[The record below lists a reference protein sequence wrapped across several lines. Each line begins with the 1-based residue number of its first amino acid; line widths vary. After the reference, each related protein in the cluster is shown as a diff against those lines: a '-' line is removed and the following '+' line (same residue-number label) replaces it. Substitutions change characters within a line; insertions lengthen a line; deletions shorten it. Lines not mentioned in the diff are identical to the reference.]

1 MNRSTDLCR
10 KTVPVLKRCIHSTNQ
25 KHNINGMKAQI
36 SRSRSTA
43 PKSFGVGMLGGTLGS
58 FVGIGG
64 GVFTIPIMTSPV
76 FGLTQRQ
83 AMATNL
89 VAVMCTAVAGASAY
103 AAAANE
109 DAETKNEVDETI
121 ESRDAF
127 DSNEASPLHKLQN
140 HLLKNDNNNVQ
151 IDMAITAAVA
161 GMMTARFGARISNK
175 LSEKALKRF
184 LAGVMYIAAPAV
196 HLPEYMETKIDEG
209 EESAT
214 VAENKQ
220 IIIAN
225 SIAEEQSNDS
235 AATETI
241 QQQQQLLSK
250 EYVMTRIAPA
260 AMIGSSAGVF
270 SGVTGLGGG
279 IITVSAFS
287 LLTPLSYK
295 QALGTSLCAMALPA
309 TSAAIA
315 HHFNGNIV
323 WRIAP
328 FLAAGA
334 ACGAFVG
341 GKIGSNLPEKELKC
355 CFSAAMLALGTR
367 VLLRV

>member
-1 MNRSTDLCR
+1 M
-10 KTVPVLKRCIHSTNQ
+10 PVLKRCIHSTNR
-25 KHNINGMKAQI
+25 KHNINCRKAQI
-36 SRSRSTA
+36 TSSRSTA

-83 AMATNL
+83 AMASNL

-109 DAETKNEVDETI
+109 DTKTNNEVADTI
-121 ESRDAF
+121 ESGDAF
-127 DSNEASPLHKLQN
+127 DSNEASQLQKLQSRLTN
-140 HLLKNDNNNVQ
+140 SNNNVQ
-151 IDMAITAAVA
+151 IDMAIIAAVA
-161 GMMTARFGARISNK
+161 GMITARLGARISNK

-196 HLPEYMETKIDEG
+196 HLPELMEKKIDEG
-209 EESAT
+209 EGSSTIVEG
-214 VAENKQ
+214 KQ

-225 SIAEEQSNDS
+225 SIADVQSNDS

-323 WRIAP
+323 WRVAP

>member
-10 KTVPVLKRCIHSTNQ
+10 KTVPVLKRCIHSTNR
-25 KHNINGMKAQI
+25 KHDINGRKAQI
-36 SRSRSTA
+36 TSSRSTA

-83 AMATNL
+83 AMASNL
-89 VAVMCTAVAGASAY
+89 VAVMCTGVAGASAY
-103 AAAANE
+103 AVAANE
-109 DAETKNEVDETI
+109 DTKTNNEGEETI
-121 ESRDAF
+121 ESGDVF
-127 DSNEASPLHKLQN
+127 DSNGASPLRKLQN
-140 HLLKNDNNNVQ
+140 HLLNNEKNNVQ

-161 GMMTARFGARISNK
+161 GMITARFGARISNK

-196 HLPEYMETKIDEG
+196 HLPEFMEKKIDEG
-209 EESAT
+209 EGSST
-214 VAENKQ
+214 VEGKQ

-225 SIAEEQSNDS
+225 SIAEVQSNDS
-235 AATETI
+235 AAAEQI
-241 QQQQQLLSK
+241 QQQQLLSK

-260 AMIGSSAGVF
+260 AMIGSGAGVF

-367 VLLRV
+367 VLLRL